1 MLILKDKEQFT
12 MTKKNRLRLLF
23 KTLFMQ
29 FGSVKTDEGVQLVW
43 DPDTELM
50 VGYDVYIEQETESG
64 DLEYVPAPDGEYKS
78 GNTTFVIADGKCT
91 EIRNEEPAQD
101 EEMSQ
106 EPSQETQEQM
116 AEEPAQE
123 EAPADEAP
131 AEEPEFDA
139 QKAIEDM
146 RAEYDQKLAD
156 MAAEVSA
163 LREQVEALLAL
174 PQDENAF
181 NKESKNETDNKPLFK
196 TKK

>member
-1 MLILKDKEQFT
+1 

-91 EIRNEEPAQD
+91 EIRNEEPAQ
-101 EEMSQ
+101 EEQMA
-106 EPSQETQEQM
+106 EEIPAEEQM

-123 EAPADEAP
+123 EAPAEEAP

-146 RAEYDQKLAD
+146 RSEYDQKINDLT
-156 MAAEVSA
+156 AEVST

-174 PQDENAF
+174 PQEENAF
-181 NKESKNETDNKPLFK
+181 EKQSKEETNAKPLFRTRNQK
-196 TKK
+196 

>member
-1 MLILKDKEQFT
+1 

-91 EIRNEEPAQD
+91 EIRNEEPAQ
-101 EEMSQ
+101 EEMNQ
-106 EPSQETQEQM
+106 EPAQEPAQEQM
-116 AEEPAQE
+116 ADETPAEETPAEEPAQE
-123 EAPADEAP
+123 Q
-131 AEEPEFDA
+131 EPEFDA

-146 RAEYDQKLAD
+146 RAEYDQKINDLT
-156 MAAEVSA
+156 AEVSA

-174 PQDENAF
+174 PAEENAF
-181 NKESKNETDNKPLFK
+181 EKQTKEETNAKPLFR
-196 TKK
+196 TRNQN

>member
-1 MLILKDKEQFT
+1 

-50 VGYDVYIEQETESG
+50 VGYDVYIEQESESG

-91 EIRNEEPAQD
+91 EIRNEEPAQ
-101 EEMSQ
+101 E
-106 EPSQETQEQM
+106 EQM
-116 AEEPAQE
+116 AEEMNQEPAQE
-123 EAPADEAP
+123 QMADEPAQEEAP

-146 RAEYDQKLAD
+146 RSEYDQKINDLT
-156 MAAEVSA
+156 AEVST

-174 PQDENAF
+174 PQEENAF
-181 NKESKNETDNKPLFK
+181 EKQSKEETNAKPLFRTRNQK
-196 TKK
+196 

>member
-1 MLILKDKEQFT
+1 

-50 VGYDVYIEQETESG
+50 VGYDVYIEQENESG

-91 EIRNEEPAQD
+91 EIRNEEPAH
-101 EEMSQ
+101 E
-106 EPSQETQEQM
+106 EQM
-116 AEEPAQE
+116 AEQPAVEEQMTEETPADETPAEEPAQE
-123 EAPADEAP
+123 P

-139 QKAIEDM
+139 KKAIEDM
-146 RAEYDQKLAD
+146 RAEYDQKINDLT
-156 MAAEVSA
+156 AETSA

-174 PQDENAF
+174 PQEENAF
-181 NKESKNETDNKPLFK
+181 EKQTKEETNAKPLFRTRNQK
-196 TKK
+196 